1 MIDLYTVPLG
11 ATARDFFSAE
21 AENKYSYDEA
31 LLVLPSRLLV
41 NHARRSGRAQAVNF
55 EYLPNRIVALNRQLL
70 DLPPEVKLEMISR
83 RTQELLVGD
92 LLHQLAKLQGLD
104 YFSKLADKEGFVK
117 AVTRAFGSAFTQWV
131 DTGRNY
137 YGAAGMGT
145 AQSCLCDEGP

>member
-83 RTQELLVGD
+83 RTQELLVVIFCTSWLNCRAWTILVNWQIKKVSLK
-92 LLHQLAKLQGLD
+92 LLPGFWVNFHAVGRHRKKLLRRCWNGN
-104 YFSKLADKEGFVK
+104 
-117 AVTRAFGSAFTQWV
+117 SAILP
-131 DTGRNY
+131 
-137 YGAAGMGT
+137 M
-145 AQSCLCDEGP
+145 

>member
-104 YFSKLADKEGFVK
+104 YFSKLADTFWIKKGSLKLLPGFWVSFH
-117 AVTRAFGSAFTQWV
+117 AVGRHRKKLLRRCWNGNSAILP
-131 DTGRNY
+131 
-137 YGAAGMGT
+137 M
-145 AQSCLCDEGP
+145 

>member
-55 EYLPNRIVALNRQLL
+55 EYLPNRIVALNLSL
-70 DLPPEVKLEMISR
+70 I
-83 RTQELLVGD
+83 
-92 LLHQLAKLQGLD
+92 HI
-104 YFSKLADKEGFVK
+104 
-117 AVTRAFGSAFTQWV
+117 
-131 DTGRNY
+131 
-137 YGAAGMGT
+137 
-145 AQSCLCDEGP
+145 

>member
-92 LLHQLAKLQGLD
+92 LLHRAWTILVNWQIKKVSLKLLPG
-104 YFSKLADKEGFVK
+104 FWVNFHAVGRHRKKLLRRCWNGN
-117 AVTRAFGSAFTQWV
+117 SAILP
-131 DTGRNY
+131 
-137 YGAAGMGT
+137 M
-145 AQSCLCDEGP
+145 

>member
-1 MIDLYTVPLG
+1 M
-11 ATARDFFSAE
+11 
-21 AENKYSYDEA
+21 
-31 LLVLPSRLLV
+31 

-117 AVTRAFGSAFTQWV
+117 AVTGLLGQLHAVGRHRKKLLRRCWNGNSAILP
-131 DTGRNY
+131 
-137 YGAAGMGT
+137 M
-145 AQSCLCDEGP
+145 

>member
-55 EYLPNRIVALNRQLL
+55 EYPVSYTHLTLPTNR
-70 DLPPEVKLEMISR
+70 EV
-83 RTQELLVGD
+83 
-92 LLHQLAKLQGLD
+92 
-104 YFSKLADKEGFVK
+104 
-117 AVTRAFGSAFTQWV
+117 
-131 DTGRNY
+131 
-137 YGAAGMGT
+137 
-145 AQSCLCDEGP
+145 

>member
-104 YFSKLADKEGFVK
+104 YLVNWQIKKVSLKLLPGFWVSFH
-117 AVTRAFGSAFTQWV
+117 AVGRHRKKLLRRCWNGNSAILP
-131 DTGRNY
+131 
-137 YGAAGMGT
+137 M
-145 AQSCLCDEGP
+145 

>member
-55 EYLPNRIVALNRQLL
+55 EYLPNRKQAAAGFASGSEIRN
-70 DLPPEVKLEMISR
+70 DFPE
-83 RTQELLVGD
+83 
-92 LLHQLAKLQGLD
+92 
-104 YFSKLADKEGFVK
+104 
-117 AVTRAFGSAFTQWV
+117 
-131 DTGRNY
+131 DTG
-137 YGAAGMGT
+137 T
-145 AQSCLCDEGP
+145 ACG

>member
-70 DLPPEVKLEMISR
+70 DLPPEVKLEMISLKLLPGFWVSFHAVGRHRKKLLR
-83 RTQELLVGD
+83 RCWNGN
-92 LLHQLAKLQGLD
+92 
-104 YFSKLADKEGFVK
+104 
-117 AVTRAFGSAFTQWV
+117 SAILP
-131 DTGRNY
+131 
-137 YGAAGMGT
+137 M
-145 AQSCLCDEGP
+145 